1 MKKITLELLSELEK
15 FDSATIQNAGVL
27 VKGFTKSN
35 SDYTNPDLSRMVKKK
50 SCVVGLAIPSPW
62 TPISSDVIHTSNK
75 YNFYDTI
82 NDETLHTIAV
92 LKDVDSQIK
101 RGAIIGDGMAYMMK
115 SLGAVGA
122 IVDGNARDI
131 EGVKK
136 ANLDL
141 WATGRVPGHGPF
153 EMIEYNI
160 TLNVC
165 DLLIKPG
172 DILVCDD
179 DGVTN
184 VDTLLVKDT
193 IKACYEVREKESK
206 MHKYF
211 QQKNFSK
218 KTWEKW
224 KLNN

>member
-1 MKKITLELLSELEK
+1 
-15 FDSATIQNAGVL
+15 
-27 VKGFTKSN
+27 
-35 SDYTNPDLSRMVKKK
+35 
-50 SCVVGLAIPSPW
+50 
-62 TPISSDVIHTSNK
+62 
-75 YNFYDTI
+75 
-82 NDETLHTIAV
+82 
-92 LKDVDSQIK
+92 
-101 RGAIIGDGMAYMMK
+101 MAYMMK

-184 VDTLLVKDT
+184 VDRLLVKDT
-193 IKACYEVREKESK
+193 IKACYEVREKELE

>member
-1 MKKITLELLSELEK
+1 MVNSILNEDRRITPYDLIN
-15 FDSATIQNAGVL
+15 T
-27 VKGFTKSN
+27 
-35 SDYTNPDLSRMVKKK
+35 SD
-50 SCVVGLAIPSPW
+50 
-62 TPISSDVIHTSNK
+62 K

-82 NDETLHTIAV
+82 NDETLPTIAV

-131 EGVKK
+131 QGVKK

-153 EMIEYNI
+153 EMIEYDI

-184 VDTLLVKDT
+184 VNPLLVKDT

-211 QQKNFSK
+211 QQKNFSN